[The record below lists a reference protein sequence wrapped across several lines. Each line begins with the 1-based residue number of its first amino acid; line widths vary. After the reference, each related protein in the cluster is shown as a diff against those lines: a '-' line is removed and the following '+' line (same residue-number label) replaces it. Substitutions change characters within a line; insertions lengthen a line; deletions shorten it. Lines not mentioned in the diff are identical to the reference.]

1 MDSKHKQEQQKQK
14 QKLLKMKKPTALA
27 IKEQVSVEVDELMGK
42 ASEESTSK
50 ILSDNQ
56 SKSSKHR
63 PDLAQLISKSTK
75 DAKRH
80 TTFKITSFPEE

>member
-56 SKSSKHR
+56 NKSKHR